1 MLSDKDKTGLQS
13 AIDKI
18 ADYCGEGL
26 SPNDAIVKA
35 AQDLRLT
42 KDMLPI
48 LVNAFNVGATA
59 EHWAA
64 GNSVKEKTASF
75 PIADIHEIRSRLYP
89 EKVKSASAA
98 RYTDQ
103 DPLRSM
109 SARQLFGEDALSCY
123 RPALPAMQKS
133 ASAPTADQLHKSA
146 QDVRAAAERA
156 EKESSSAYN
165 QAMLKLEAGLNKLA
179 SIVRSPSMPG
189 FEVLKKTAE
198 TVYGPSGALVMDE
211 LKRMDPSVT
220 REKLTKVS
228 SALRTDSPFYQTLGD
243 VVRQLPVCQAAGS
256 RKAAVLSKC
265 AHVRKQLDKQWMTSV
280 YGSAMQRS
288 IRRAG
293 MNKSAWIWEI
303 PGDSPKTM
311 SRLEDMLLPEAAG
324 STLNEFGILEALA
337 DSAHT
342 AELDGIRAKSIL
354 TDLINTDSALRTY
367 PPEEVVEAYN
377 ELMEIAPH
385 LAGKK
390 MAIRQALRE
399 YMATESLD
407 LNSLGQIAKLEAD
420 TSADIAQRKREEAER
435 AARYAQEQQR
445 QRDTQADRAFRASEA
460 DKERKARA
468 SEAEKERKA
477 RTSEADKE
485 RKFRA
490 DESKAQRGN
499 QTAIAD
505 ANRELQKRI
514 AAGTLMSQARN
525 RAAQSR
531 IADANR
537 ASQEN
542 IARDNRTSQSRIAQ
556 ADRDAQNMRWTVD
569 TIGKHYLA
577 RSEQAFR
584 SRMADADRAFRTQM
598 AEDDLGRKQRFETWK
613 RDTFGKPGNTGPT
626 GTLSPT

>member
-35 AQDLRLT
+35 AQDLGLT

-109 SARQLFGEDALSCY
+109 SARQLFGDDALSCY

-198 TVYGPSGALVMDE
+198 TVYGPSGTLVMDE

-228 SALRTDSPFYQTLGD
+228 SALRSDSPFYQTLGD
-243 VVRQLPVCQAAGS
+243 VVRQLPVCQEAGS

-265 AHVRKQLDKQWMTSV
+265 ANVRKQLDEQWMTSV

-288 IRRAG
+288 IRSAG
-293 MNKSAWIWEI
+293 IKKQALREDLDV
-303 PGDSPKTM
+303 PRDF
-311 SRLEDMLLPEAAG
+311 SRLETMLYPDWEG
-324 STLNEFGILEALA
+324 TTEREYGILQSLS
-337 DSAHT
+337 DSAHESRLRNIV
-342 AELDGIRAKSIL
+342 AESIL
-354 TDLINTDSALRTY
+354 IDLLNTDEALKTY
-367 PPEEVVEAYN
+367 DPEAVLEAYN

-445 QRDTQADRAFRASEA
+445 RRDTQADRALRVSEA

-490 DESKAQRGN
+490 DESKAQRDN
-499 QTAIAD
+499 QKAIAD
-505 ANRELQKRI
+505 ANRTSQAEIARANRRQQWDVATLNRGSQWQIAEENRKQQAQIAEENRKQQAQI
-514 AAGTLMSQARN
+514 AAAQLLQQEQLQASN
-525 RAAQSR
+525 LQAQDKR
-531 IADANR
+531 
-537 ASQEN
+537 
-542 IARDNRTSQSRIAQ
+542 
-556 ADRDAQNMRWTVD
+556 MREEW
-569 TIGKHYLA
+569 L
-577 RSEQAFR
+577 
-584 SRMADADRAFRTQM
+584 FRTQM
-598 AEDDLGRKQRFETWK
+598 AEEDLKNKRRFERWK
-613 RDTFGKPGNTGPT
+613 RKTFGKPAGNTGSGAGGGPLGAPRT
-626 GTLSPT
+626 TS

>member
-156 EKESSSAYN
+156 EKESSSTYN

-179 SIVRSPSMPG
+179 SIVRSPAMPG

-198 TVYGPSGALVMDE
+198 TVYGPSGTLVMDE

-228 SALRTDSPFYQTLGD
+228 SALRADSPFYQTLGD
-243 VVRQLPVCQAAGS
+243 VVRQLPVCQEAGS

-265 AHVRKQLDKQWMTSV
+265 ANVRKQLDEQWMTSV

-288 IRRAG
+288 IRSAG
-293 MNKSAWIWEI
+293 IKKQALREDLDV
-303 PGDSPKTM
+303 PRDF
-311 SRLEDMLLPEAAG
+311 SRLETMLYPDWEG
-324 STLNEFGILEALA
+324 TTEREYGILQSLS
-337 DSAHT
+337 DSAHESRLRNIV
-342 AELDGIRAKSIL
+342 AESIL
-354 TDLINTDSALRTY
+354 IDLLNTDEALKTY
-367 PPEEVVEAYN
+367 DPEAVLEAYN

-435 AARYAQEQQR
+435 AARYAQEQKR
-445 QRDTQADRAFRASEA
+445 RRDTQADRAFRASEA

-468 SEAEKERKA
+468 SEAAKEREA

-485 RKFRA
+485 RAFRA
-490 DESKAQRGN
+490 RESEAQRGS
-499 QTAIAD
+499 QAAIAS
-505 ANRELQKRI
+505 ANRTAQKDIARENRSQQWDVAMLNRGSQWRI
-514 AAGTLMSQARN
+514 AEENRKQQAQIAEEN
-525 RAAQSR
+525 RKQQELLQ
-531 IADANR
+531 
-537 ASQEN
+537 ASNLQ
-542 IARDNRTSQSRIAQ
+542 AQ
-556 ADRDAQNMRWTVD
+556 ADRMRE
-569 TIGKHYLA
+569 
-577 RSEQAFR
+577 EQSFR
-584 SRMADADRAFRTQM
+584 SQMAAADRAFRTQR
-598 AEDDLGRKQRFETWK
+598 AEEDLKNKKRFEGWK
-613 RDTFGKPGNTGPT
+613 RKRFGKSTGPMGN
-626 GTLSPT
+626 GTSGGSTTS